1 MKRKADKE
9 MNDNDRDRM
18 LFWIIIF
25 NVITITAN
33 VMTLLIKIAQI
44 LR

>member
-1 MKRKADKE
+1 